1 MYGVDVRVMGE
12 GLAFLFPF
20 SGANKSCL
28 HNVDLPAQEFFP
40 KDTLE
45 VTGLVPQER
54 VQQPTDEHTFDVPL
68 KKAVFLVAHGCMR
81 VWRDCTHSPLAPH
94 CFCRDNYSAPI
105 NEYEGHM
112 DQPDKTALQHHTSQQ
127 QQRENSTS

>member
-1 MYGVDVRVMGE
+1 MGE

-54 VQQPTDEHTFDVPL
+54 VQHPTDEHTFDVPL
-68 KKAVFLVAHGCMR
+68 KRAVFLVAQGCMR
-81 VWRDCTHSPLAPH
+81 VWRDCTHSHPAPH
-94 CFCRDNYSAPI
+94 CFCRDNFILRTLFHSAPK

-112 DQPDKTALQHHTSQQ
+112 DQPDKTAPTQLATPQEPTTTE
-127 QQRENSTS
+127 RK